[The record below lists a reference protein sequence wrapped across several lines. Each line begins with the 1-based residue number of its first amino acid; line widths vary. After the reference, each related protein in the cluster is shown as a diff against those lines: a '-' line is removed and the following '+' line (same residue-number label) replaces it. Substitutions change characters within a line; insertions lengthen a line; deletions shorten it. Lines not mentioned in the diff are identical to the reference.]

1 MPRRQDSKLLYLI
14 QCGETSWQRED
25 RLHGA
30 TDLPLSNGGRASVLA
45 SATQC
50 AAMKIAAIYHPAD
63 EAATDTAKIFAETLG
78 AKTRT
83 VEELA
88 DPDLGLLEG
97 LTDRVF
103 AERFPRRYKQWEDD
117 PLSLS
122 PPEGEDLA
130 EARARIISAVARTIR
145 RSRSDSIGIV
155 LHRLGLG
162 LLRCWMADRPVRD
175 LWLLLED
182 RPPVE
187 QYALTAPMIQWL
199 EDATGTV
206 TITYSQ
212 LG

>member
-1 MPRRQDSKLLYLI
+1 VDDVPRRRDSINLTLI
-14 QCGETSWQRED
+14 QCGETSWERDD
-25 RLHGA
+25 RVHGA
-30 TDLPLSNGGRASVLA
+30 TDLPLSNGGRAAVQA
-45 SATQC
+45 SAGQYDDARPTV
-50 AAMKIAAIYHPAD
+50 IYHPLD
-63 EAATDTAKIFAETLG
+63 EAATETAKIFAEAVG
-78 AKTRT
+78 AKTRV

-130 EARARIISAVARTIR
+130 AARIRVLAAVARVLR
-145 RSRSDSIGIV
+145 RSKSGRIAVV
-155 LHRLGLG
+155 LHPLGIGFLQCWLG
-162 LLRCWMADRPVRD
+162 DRPVHE
-175 LWLLLED
+175 LWQVLKN

-199 EDATGTV
+199 EDAASEV
-206 TITYSQ
+206 VSRA
-212 LG
+212 